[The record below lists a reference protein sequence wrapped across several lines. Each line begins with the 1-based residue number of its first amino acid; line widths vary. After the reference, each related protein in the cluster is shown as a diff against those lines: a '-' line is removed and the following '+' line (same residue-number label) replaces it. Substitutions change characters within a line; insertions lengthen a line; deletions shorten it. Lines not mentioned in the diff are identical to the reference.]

1 MATTRPDSAD
11 SSPAPAAEGA
21 GWHALSMSAQY
32 QLHAHL
38 GRKLQTVYPWSR
50 NRSLE
55 LFSSCSRGSSARN
68 RRADASLRLVV
79 PHFRPRP
86 ARRRGK
92 QAEIA
97 QGKDQVTHPPKESLR
112 DAFVAAIPH
121 LRAFALSLCRDEQRA
136 DDLVQE
142 ALVKGWQKRE
152 SFEQGTNL
160 KAWLFTILRNNYFSD
175 LRRKSQMPVEAN
187 GDFVE
192 RLSEHPAQSGHLD
205 LQDFVAALGTLE
217 PTQREAL
224 ILVGAEGF
232 TYEEAAQICGCPVG
246 TIRSRVN
253 RARRRLVDLLQVSAA
268 EEYGPNPAYQSLKA
282 WTPLADRPP

>member
-1 MATTRPDSAD
+1 
-11 SSPAPAAEGA
+11 
-21 GWHALSMSAQY
+21 
-32 QLHAHL
+32 
-38 GRKLQTVYPWSR
+38 
-50 NRSLE
+50 
-55 LFSSCSRGSSARN
+55 
-68 RRADASLRLVV
+68 
-79 PHFRPRP
+79 
-86 ARRRGK
+86 
-92 QAEIA
+92 
-97 QGKDQVTHPPKESLR
+97 VTHPPKVSLR

-142 ALVKGWQKRE
+142 ALVKGWQKRD
-152 SFEQGTNL
+152 SFEPGTNL

-175 LRRKSQMPVEAN
+175 LRRKSQMPVQAN

-192 RLSEHPAQSGHLD
+192 RLSEHPAQAGHLD
-205 LQDFVAALGTLE
+205 LQDFVAALGKLE

-232 TYEEAAQICGCPVG
+232 TYEEAAHICGCPVG

-268 EEYGPNPAYQSLKA
+268 EEYGPDPAYESLKA